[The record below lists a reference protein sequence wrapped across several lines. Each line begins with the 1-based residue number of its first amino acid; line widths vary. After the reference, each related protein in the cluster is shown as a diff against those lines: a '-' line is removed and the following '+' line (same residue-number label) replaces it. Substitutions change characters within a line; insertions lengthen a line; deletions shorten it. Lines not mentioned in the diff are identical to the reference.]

1 MDITVSD
8 EVSQEYHALVK
19 NILCNREFLKLSL
32 YSHHQWTTRLMH
44 SINVS
49 YLSWDGLVKLLRI
62 DSLKHGISVKITD
75 DNKIRLNFHVIVAYG
90 VNISTIADNLVNNVK
105 YKVEAF
111 TGMEIEKINIM
122 VEGVR
127 AID

>member
-1 MDITVSD
+1 MKGSSMNTHMGNIVIDNEVIAQYAGSVAVECFGIVGMAGVSM
-8 EVSQEYHALVK
+8 K
-19 NILCNREFLKLSL
+19 
-32 YSHHQWTTRLMH
+32 
-44 SINVS
+44 
-49 YLSWDGLVKLLRI
+49 DGLVKLLHR